1 MATAHRELEQV
12 DVRHYDAENCTADR
26 QSDDD
31 YYDDSTRTHWG
42 SGVPGPLYRF
52 RNAGNLALSAGVAA
66 GIVAYSGGIMPA
78 WAGFLAGTLAT
89 VVASAVIQA
98 GYDARR
104 RGQRTTASR

>member
-1 MATAHRELEQV
+1 MANAHRELEQV
-12 DVRHYDAENCTADR
+12 DVRDNDAENCSADR

-31 YYDDSTRTHWG
+31 YYDYSTRTHWG

-52 RNAGNLALSAGVAA
+52 RNAGNLALSVGVVA
-66 GIVAYSGGIMPA
+66 GIVAYSGGMIPA

-89 VVASAVIQA
+89 VVASAAIQA

-104 RGQRTTASR
+104 SARRTTSSR